1 VKAGHTAQVNNRGK
15 PMTTSKIM
23 SWVDALPNV
32 AATDFTAR
40 RDIIADKMAEAQELE
55 QRAAKLREEA
65 YFASLKLEGDAKGK
79 WSIEAVEQAKN
90 RADF

>member
-1 VKAGHTAQVNNRGK
+1 
-15 PMTTSKIM
+15 MTTSKIM

-40 RDIIADKMAEAQELE
+40 RDSIADKMAEAQELE
-55 QRAAKLREEA
+55 QRASKLREEA

-79 WSIEAVEQAKN
+79 WSIETVEQAKH